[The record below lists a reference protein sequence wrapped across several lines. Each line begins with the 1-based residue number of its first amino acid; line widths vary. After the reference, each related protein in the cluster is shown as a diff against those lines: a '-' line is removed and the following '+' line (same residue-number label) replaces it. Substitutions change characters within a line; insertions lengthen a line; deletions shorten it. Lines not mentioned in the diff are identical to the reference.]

1 MNWEKRKDK
10 CGFGFILTVEES
22 SVHKIIGNLAVHAQ
36 TCVLTR
42 MPPPP
47 RHMDGCL
54 VRHIY

>member
-10 CGFGFILTVEES
+10 CGVGFILTVEES
-22 SVHKIIGNLAVHAQ
+22 SVRKIIGNLAVRTQ

-47 RHMDGCL
+47 HHMGRCL
-54 VRHIY
+54 ARYIH

>member
-22 SVHKIIGNLAVHAQ
+22 SVCKIIGNLAVCAL

-42 MPPPP
+42 MPPPLH
-47 RHMDGCL
+47 HMDGCL
-54 VRHIY
+54 ARHIR